1 MHGACAAEERLQQ
14 KPDGQDI
21 ADIMSISHSS
31 EASIDAR
38 TAAIMAEAER
48 QLAKE
53 QRDGNNDIP
62 RDSEAAQV
70 QVMRNEPFMYTAFI
84 QM

>member
-1 MHGACAAEERLQQ
+1 
-14 KPDGQDI
+14 
-21 ADIMSISHSS
+21 MSIAHSS

-48 QLAKE
+48 QLAKQ
-53 QRDGNNDIP
+53 QRDEKDDIP

-70 QVMRNEPFMYTAFI
+70 QVRFADVLQSHVICRDRPTVCIA
-84 QM
+84 

>member
-1 MHGACAAEERLQQ
+1 
-14 KPDGQDI
+14 
-21 ADIMSISHSS
+21 MSIAHSS

-48 QLAKE
+48 QLAKQ
-53 QRDGNNDIP
+53 QRDDKDDIP

-70 QVMRNEPFMYTAFI
+70 QVRTTDLL
-84 QM
+84 Q